1 MKRYGTWGVVVVV
14 LVVAFITAFSGK
26 QDIAS
31 DEPIRIGAIISQT
44 GFAAAFGE
52 MSQKGAQLAVDE
64 INAAGGVDGRM
75 VELLIEDDQTDPKVA
90 AGLYQRM
97 VGEGVPAIIGSN
109 FDFVTQPVFALAE
122 TGAAVVVSPSNP
134 RIPGAFDTNAR
145 SFVMMSDFS
154 TIIAALEPVLQQD
167 TYTKFGVVRFDSAF
181 SEEIV
186 RNVDGM
192 LAAHGKEPAVV
203 ETYKQLGGNDFRTTI
218 LKMQA
223 AGVDMVFLDMIGTDS
238 GVFLK
243 QARELGYAPQVLAH
257 VGLVDA
263 LRSEQFDVV
272 LFEGVLM
279 LDWNASPQSF
289 QDAFVA
295 AYGVAPTNSANRAYD
310 AVYVLSQAI
319 AEVGTDAGAIATYL
333 EETTFETP
341 NGVFAFT
348 KDHAVETTL
357 VSLKTVR
364 NGEFVEVARLYE

>member
-14 LVVAFITAFSGK
+14 LVVAFIAAFSGK
-26 QDIAS
+26 QNIAS

-134 RIPGAFDTNAR
+134 RIPGSFDTNAR

-186 RNVDGM
+186 RNVDSM
-192 LAAHGKEPAVV
+192 LVAHGKEPAVV
-203 ETYKQLGGNDFRTTI
+203 ETYKQLGGNDFRTAI

-223 AGVDMVFLDMIGTDS
+223 EGVDMVFLDMIGTDS

-263 LRSEQFDVV
+263 LRSEQFDAA

-319 AEVGTDAGAIATYL
+319 AEVGTDAGAIAAYL

-341 NGVFAFT
+341 NGSFAFT
-348 KDHAVETTL
+348 ANHAAAMTEVA
-357 VSLKTVR
+357 LKTVR
-364 NGEFVEVARLYE
+364 KGEFVEVE